1 MKKRY
6 WVKRTKPPAHL
17 MSDFGNPA
25 KLQERYIQ
33 KSPIRFIPAPPE
45 SFNVEVDES
54 VEKPLEI
61 KADCVVR
68 LEGVNCQSEVGEV
81 LCISRNEPTEWLNNN
96 KNTIHQRYIAPAEI
110 LHGSSRYVKWSDPF
124 EVYPSSKKKVERKFY
139 GS

>member
-6 WVKRTKPPAHL
+6 WVKRIKPPSHL
-17 MSDFGNPA
+17 MSDFCNPV

-33 KSPIRFIPAPPE
+33 KSPFRFIPASSE
-45 SFNVEVDES
+45 DFDVEVDER
-54 VEKPLEI
+54 VEEPLVI

-81 LCISRNEPTEWLNNN
+81 LCISRNEPTERLKNN
-96 KNTIHQRYIAPAEI
+96 KKPIHQRYIAPAEM

-124 EVYPSSKKKVERKFY
+124 EVYPSPKKKVKRKFY

>member
-17 MSDFGNPA
+17 ISDFGNPA

-33 KSPIRFIPAPPE
+33 KPPIRFIPAPPE
-45 SFNVEVDES
+45 LSDVEVDEREEES
-54 VEKPLEI
+54 LKI

-68 LEGVNCQSEVGEV
+68 VEGVNCQSEVGEV
-81 LCISRNEPTEWLNNN
+81 LCISRNEPTERLKNNN
-96 KNTIHQRYIAPAEI
+96 NTIHQRHIAPAEI
-110 LHGSSRYVKWSDPF
+110 LHGSSKYIKWTDPYESYPTPKKRVKRS
-124 EVYPSSKKKVERKFY
+124 FY